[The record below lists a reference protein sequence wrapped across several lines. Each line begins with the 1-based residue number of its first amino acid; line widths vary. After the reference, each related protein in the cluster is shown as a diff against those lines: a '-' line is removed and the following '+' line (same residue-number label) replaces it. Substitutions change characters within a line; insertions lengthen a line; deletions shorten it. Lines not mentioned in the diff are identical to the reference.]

1 MKVTIREFR
10 FEDIPLKIS
19 WINNPEN
26 NQFLH
31 YDLPL
36 EYEKTCIWFE
46 KNKGRAD
53 RYDAVIEVNGTPVG
67 LIGLLSIDRKNQK
80 AEYYVSMGE
89 TRLKGHGVA
98 SKASNLL
105 LEYAFRYMKLE
116 KVYLYTETGN
126 AIAQKLFERVGFK
139 KEGILKH
146 DLISRGMFVD
156 RIAYGIT
163 KAEYLLSHGMTP
175 ITFLGDE
182 FSNRLFI
189 KRDDLIPY
197 SFGGNKARK
206 GFMFFQ
212 EIDAGNYDCVVTYG
226 SSHSNHC
233 RIVANMAAAR
243 NMKCY
248 IVGPE
253 EISDLTYNSRFMDL
267 FGAEITT
274 VPVKQVHDTIENKMH
289 ELRSEGHNP
298 YFIPGGGHGN
308 LGTEAYIQ
316 CYDEIRA
323 YEQDHGTHFD
333 YIFFASGTGTTHA
346 GLVCGQLMNKDERM
360 TVGISIA
367 RKNPRGR
374 QVIIDS
380 IHEYLASNNVSVS
393 DDQIEAA
400 TIFDDSYTGR
410 GYAKEDDEI
419 KETIRDVLTKYGL
432 PLDSTYTGKAFHGM
446 REYLKEK
453 NVTDKKILFIH
464 TGGTP
469 LFFDDLGG
477 KL

>member
-1 MKVTIREFR
+1 
-10 FEDIPLKIS
+10 
-19 WINNPEN
+19 
-26 NQFLH
+26 
-31 YDLPL
+31 
-36 EYEKTCIWFE
+36 
-46 KNKGRAD
+46 
-53 RYDAVIEVNGTPVG
+53 
-67 LIGLLSIDRKNQK
+67 
-80 AEYYVSMGE
+80 
-89 TRLKGHGVA
+89 
-98 SKASNLL
+98 
-105 LEYAFRYMKLE
+105 
-116 KVYLYTETGN
+116 
-126 AIAQKLFERVGFK
+126 
-139 KEGILKH
+139 
-146 DLISRGMFVD
+146 
-156 RIAYGIT
+156 
-163 KAEYLLSHGMTP
+163 
-175 ITFLGDE
+175 
-182 FSNRLFI
+182 
-189 KRDDLIPY
+189 
-197 SFGGNKARK
+197 
-206 GFMFFQ
+206 
-212 EIDAGNYDCVVTYG
+212 
-226 SSHSNHC
+226 
-233 RIVANMAAAR
+233 
-243 NMKCY
+243 
-248 IVGPE
+248 
-253 EISDLTYNSRFMDL
+253 MDL